1 MEKVKETGDFKIFKK
16 TSGRYAVKDAKT
28 GKYVN
33 ADKKTEI
40 LLAQGLIKLTPKK
53 KEEAAP
59 AAAE

>member
-1 MEKVKETGDFKIFKK
+1 MEKVKEAGEYNIYKK
-16 TSGRYAVKDAKT
+16 TSGRYAVKETKT

-33 ADKKTEI
+33 AAKKVEV

-53 KEEAAP
+53 KEEAP